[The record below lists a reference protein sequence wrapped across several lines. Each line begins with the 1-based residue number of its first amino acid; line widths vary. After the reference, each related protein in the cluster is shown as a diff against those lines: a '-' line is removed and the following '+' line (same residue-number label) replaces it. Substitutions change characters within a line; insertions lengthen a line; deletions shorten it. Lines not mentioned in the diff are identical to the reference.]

1 MLNFLLIDD
10 HEAVRTGLKFLLHEK
25 YPDAEIF
32 EAANGELATEIIRT
46 HPINVTVLD
55 VQIPQTDTFSLME
68 YISIWAPKVSVLI
81 YSMGGQNIYAKRFMG
96 LGAKGFVP
104 KSAPVSE
111 LLIAIDQILLGKI
124 YVSTPEE
131 IEANSSRTGM
141 SDENPFDKLSR
152 REFEIA
158 KMLLS
163 GESLTNISKNLML
176 QTSTVGTHKQ
186 RMFDKLHVTN
196 LLELKELAKA
206 YNFI

>member
-1 MLNFLLIDD
+1 
-10 HEAVRTGLKFLLHEK
+10 
-25 YPDAEIF
+25 
-32 EAANGELATEIIRT
+32 
-46 HPINVTVLD
+46 
-55 VQIPQTDTFSLME
+55 
-68 YISIWAPKVSVLI
+68 
-81 YSMGGQNIYAKRFMG
+81 
-96 LGAKGFVP
+96 
-104 KSAPVSE
+104 
-111 LLIAIDQILLGKI
+111 
-124 YVSTPEE
+124 
-131 IEANSSRTGM
+131 M

-152 REFEIA
+152 REFEIV